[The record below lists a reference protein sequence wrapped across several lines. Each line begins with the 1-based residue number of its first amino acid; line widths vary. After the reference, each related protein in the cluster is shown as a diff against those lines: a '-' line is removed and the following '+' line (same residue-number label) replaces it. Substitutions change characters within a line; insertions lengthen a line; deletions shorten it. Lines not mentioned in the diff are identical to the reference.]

1 MLYFPLALLQ
11 DPRSISISIMI
22 VPKRELINDDDDKDN
37 DAVNDD
43 DADDHQTPK
52 GRRGIR
58 SRYLSVKNM
67 IHGNFILRALDFPYS
82 PLPSTSLINYS
93 WILIELRTHKTT
105 VNAVSL
111 SIFFLRNEIVA
122 FSICLHVCSLWF
134 LADEREEIARADS
147 HKFNLIFN
155 EMETLHQLGIYFFI

>member
-93 WILIELRTHKTT
+93 
-105 VNAVSL
+105 
-111 SIFFLRNEIVA
+111 
-122 FSICLHVCSLWF
+122 
-134 LADEREEIARADS
+134 
-147 HKFNLIFN
+147 
-155 EMETLHQLGIYFFI
+155 